1 LLSWEPVANSL
12 KAESIGAGA
21 FMVEGLRSSRPLV
34 KFRRVLPVAAVLFV
48 AITTAR
54 YFSAP
59 PRVFRIPGGAI
70 LSNGH
75 RTRPAVVSTA
85 INLPAFLLALPLELA
100 IFRGDPRRNAYYEP
114 FRTIEFALLGI
125 FFWFS
130 AGRALDDWVAWR
142 QLRSGSRW
150 RLSDC
155 LVAALIAIES
165 SLLAVLFAVGFTWA
179 RAELWYLASSI
190 GWALLGYWAFLFRI
204 MQLRAYP
211 RAKMQAG

>member
-1 LLSWEPVANSL
+1 
-12 KAESIGAGA
+12 
-21 FMVEGLRSSRPLV
+21 
-34 KFRRVLPVAAVLFV
+34 
-48 AITTAR
+48 
-54 YFSAP
+54 
-59 PRVFRIPGGAI
+59 
-70 LSNGH
+70 
-75 RTRPAVVSTA
+75 
-85 INLPAFLLALPLELA
+85 
-100 IFRGDPRRNAYYEP
+100 
-114 FRTIEFALLGI
+114 
-125 FFWFS
+125 
-130 AGRALDDWVAWR
+130 VAWR